1 MPPATKSSKLNAADE
16 AAETRVPP
24 TQLRMDGPANLH
36 WTGHALID
44 VGVAGLCAFAGK
56 NDPQSLTLF
65 DLDAAADLMEREYY
79 GGKLGTY
86 LSCVFMNASFVQPSE
101 SQAKRATFIA
111 QYLRAHR
118 ASPQEG
124 VAGARC
130 AFSGQEAT
138 SLLVRTHL
146 PLFSGEDVLNFRPD
160 GQTAV
165 PAAGA
170 FVVALMFLPL
180 ASRRAEGRLLAV
192 HADDPTFT
200 LTFARRFLADNRRLL
215 ALALP
220 TAKGLVHD
228 GYDREL
234 PKWDAPKKQ
243 YKFADLKGPRSFVLS
258 ELTGLAVE
266 AGPGYGGRRGV
277 GLTAYLVSNSGQGP
291 SLEIF
296 EIPSG
301 TARFVLRAASATTAS
316 AWRAIAADFRPL
328 SEREDTDTG
337 STKRRKARAKTAAV
351 PGRAG
356 WTRNPAF
363 EELCAVFDAGFTDR
377 KLAAAWLRRHVLRAI
392 DGKQGTRFA
401 RSSARSWALA
411 DLFLREVMGMKQA
424 RIDAV
429 REFADR
435 VAQWIHERNDRR
447 LERALFTARG
457 NSEVRHALMRAQRES
472 GAAGRLLFGLD
483 DYARVFLHEDRDE
496 ALIRD
501 LVCIRLAERLPA
513 LGTPVEVL
521 EEETPTSGSDP
532 EEREDEQA

>member
-1 MPPATKSSKLNAADE
+1 MPTSQL
-16 AAETRVPP
+16 P
-24 TQLRMDGPANLH
+24 TDGPANLH
-36 WTGHALID
+36 WTGHSLID
-44 VGVAGLCAFAGK
+44 VGVAGLCALAGK
-56 NDPQSLTLF
+56 NDPQLLTLR

-101 SQAKRATFIA
+101 SQEKRATFIA

-118 ASPQEG
+118 ARPHQV

-138 SLLVRTHL
+138 SPLVRTHL
-146 PLFSGEDVLNFRPD
+146 PLFSGEDVLDFRPA

-192 HADDPTFT
+192 HADDPAFT
-200 LTFARRFLADNRRLL
+200 MSFARRFLADNRRLL

-220 TAKGLVHD
+220 TTKGLVHD

-243 YKFADLKGPRSFVLS
+243 YKYADLKGPRSFVLS
-258 ELTGLAVE
+258 ELAALAVE

-277 GLTAYLVSNSGQGP
+277 GLTAYLVSNGQVP

-301 TARFVLRAASATTAS
+301 TARFVLRAASAATAS
-316 AWRAIAADFRPL
+316 AWHAIAADFRSL

-337 STKRRKARAKTAAV
+337 STKRRKARAKTATV

-392 DGKQGTRFA
+392 GGKQGIRFA
-401 RSSARSWALA
+401 QSSARSWALA

-429 REFADR
+429 REFADK

-457 NSEVRHALMRAQRES
+457 NWEVRHALMRAQRES

-496 ALIRD
+496 GLIRD

-521 EEETPTSGSDP
+521 EEDTPKSGADP
-532 EEREDEQA
+532 EDREDEQA